1 MDNIKAR
8 TKNLVHQFKLTSTGH
23 VHGKNSFH
31 LDYESGVCRQDDL
44 SKLIRDT
51 VIFFALTPQELA
63 TLSAETS
70 AKLHKRAW
78 GRISDRH
85 AHMKGDYG
93 ELLLFLILEVYYP
106 AKKFVTKARLRSS
119 KGDEIKGY
127 DCAHFS
133 IDKDDEICLWLG
145 EAKFHQ
151 SFSTAIAKATDSINK
166 HLTIKS
172 IKDELSILEGN
183 IEIQG
188 ENARKLEDFLNSG
201 LSIDNI
207 KFKIP
212 VLLTYDSASVRSNT
226 ALCKKFTDE
235 LTNELNTH
243 YSNIEGRAFTNPSNM
258 ELHFILLPLEEV
270 KKIKD
275 ALKIIEEAHK

>member
-1 MDNIKAR
+1 MDSIKVRA
-8 TKNLVHQFKLTSTGH
+8 KNLVHHFKLSVKSH
-23 VHGKNSFH
+23 VHGKNSYH
-31 LDYESGVCRQDDL
+31 LDYESGRCRQDDL

-63 TLSAETS
+63 TLNAETS
-70 AKLHKRAW
+70 GKLHKRAW

-85 AHMKGDYG
+85 AYMKGDYG

-133 IDKDDEICLWLG
+133 IDDNGEICLWLG

-151 SFSTAIAKATDSINK
+151 SFSTAISKATDSINK

-183 IEIQG
+183 IDIQG
-188 ENARKLEDFLNSG
+188 EDALKLEEFLNSG
-201 LSIDNI
+201 LSIDNL

-212 VLLTYDSASVRSNT
+212 VLLTYDSNSVKSNT
-226 ALCKKFTDE
+226 TLCKKFTDD
-235 LTNELNTH
+235 LTQELNTH
-243 YSNIEGRAFTNPSNM
+243 YTNIEGRSYSNPSNM

-270 KKIKD
+270 KQIKD
-275 ALKIIEEAHK
+275 TLKIIEEAHK